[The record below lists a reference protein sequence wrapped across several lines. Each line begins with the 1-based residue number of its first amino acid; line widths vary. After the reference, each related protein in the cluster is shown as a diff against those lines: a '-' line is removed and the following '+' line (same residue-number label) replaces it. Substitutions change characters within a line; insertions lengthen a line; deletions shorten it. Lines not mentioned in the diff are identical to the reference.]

1 MTSGENIKYNT
12 IEEIKDDLHSFG
24 TYDYVVFGLTLAI
37 CAVVGVYYAFW
48 GKNKESKD
56 DEAEYLVGG
65 RNMSV
70 FPVALSLVAR

>member
-1 MTSGENIKYNT
+1 MSGDTVQLNT
-12 IEEIKDDLHSFG
+12 IEDIKDDLHKFG

-48 GKNKESKD
+48 DKNKGNKNEED
-56 DEAEYLVGG
+56 EYLVGG